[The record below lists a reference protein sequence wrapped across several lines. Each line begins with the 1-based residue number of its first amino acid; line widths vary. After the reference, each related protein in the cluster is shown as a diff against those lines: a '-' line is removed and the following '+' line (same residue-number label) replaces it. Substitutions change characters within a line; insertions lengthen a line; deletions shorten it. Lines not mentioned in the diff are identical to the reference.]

1 MAVNS
6 FGSLFATPGRFRH
19 SVVFRLLATVLLF
32 SCAVTLLLSALQLYR
47 DYSRGVEL
55 IETRLSDIDRSNR
68 DSLGEGLWQL
78 NRTELQLQL
87 NGILRLADMCAAE
100 VRETGSSGTPM
111 VVTAGQRMTG
121 AVISREFPIFYSIH
135 GTQQKIGSLYVQ
147 ATLANLYHAL
157 TQTALV
163 ILVSQATYTFIVAL
177 FTIYIFSRLVTRHL
191 ATIARLVGEYDF
203 RAAPKPFVLPRRRP
217 SRPDELDRV
226 VTAFNS
232 MGARLHDA
240 YLAERDA
247 TAQREAR
254 HLAEAANRAK
264 SEFLANM
271 SHELRTPLNGIL
283 GYAQIL
289 LRDSNQSERQ
299 RNAVEV
305 IHRSGEHLLTLI
317 DDTLDFAR
325 IEAGKL
331 RIEMS
336 DVSLPGVLDTIRD
349 IIGVKAEQKRLR
361 FLCESAADL
370 GCAVRADERRLRQVL
385 LNLLANAVRFTDA
398 GWVSLQVT
406 RTPAGAVRFCVRDSG
421 IGIPAD
427 RLSAIFEPFE
437 QAGSPERRAGG
448 AGLGLAISQQFVRA
462 MDGEIRVESEVA
474 HGSAF
479 WFDLAPAVVDA
490 SAARADL
497 STPAARR
504 VTGYT
509 GPRRK
514 VLMIDD
520 EPVNRAVVIE
530 FLEQLGFDAV
540 EAASG
545 HEGLA
550 KARSEAPSLIMTD
563 ILMPEM
569 DGLETTRRLRRLPG
583 LGDIPIIV
591 VSANPSWSD
600 EKRSTDAGA
609 NAFLSKP
616 IDFDRLQTH
625 LADLL
630 ALEWTYSPVTRP
642 PQSETSRTPSYV
654 LPEVLPDDELDNL
667 HRLARLGDMR
677 AIAEWADRM
686 AALDERNLAL
696 ATELRALVKG
706 YQSKAILLLVEEHLE
721 RKHQR

>member
-1 MAVNS
+1 MVVNS
-6 FGSLFATPGRFRH
+6 VGSLFASPGRFRH
-19 SVVFRLLATVLLF
+19 SVVLRLLATVLLF
-32 SCAVTLLLSALQLYR
+32 SCAVTLLLTALQLYR

-100 VRETGSSGTPM
+100 VRETGSSATPM
-111 VVTAGQRMTG
+111 VVTAGERRTG
-121 AVISREFPIFYSIH
+121 AVISREFPIFYRIH
-135 GTQQKIGSLYVQ
+135 GAQQKIGTLYVQ
-147 ATLANLYHAL
+147 ATLANLYQAL

-191 ATIARLVGEYDF
+191 ATIARQVSEYDF

-217 SRPDELDRV
+217 RRPDELDRV
-226 VTAFNS
+226 VSAFNS

-247 TAQREAR
+247 TLQREAR

-289 LRDSNQSERQ
+289 LRDGSQSERQ

-331 RIEMS
+331 RIEMA
-336 DVSLPGVLDTIRD
+336 DVSLPGVLDAIRD
-349 IIGVKAEQKRLR
+349 IIGMKAEQKHLR
-361 FLCESAADL
+361 FLCELAPDL

-406 RTPAGAVRFCVRDSG
+406 RAPSGAVRFCVQDSG

-427 RLSAIFEPFE
+427 KLGAIFRPFE
-437 QAGSPERRAGG
+437 QTGSPERRAGG

-462 MDGEIRVESEVA
+462 MGGEIRVESVVA

-479 WFDLAPAVVDA
+479 WFDLAPAV
-490 SAARADL
+490 ADT
-497 STPAARR
+497 STAPTDPAAPTAQR

-514 VLMIDD
+514 VLVIDD
-520 EPVNRAVVIE
+520 EPVNRAVVVE
-530 FLEQLGFDAV
+530 FLDQLGFDTL
-540 EAASG
+540 EAAGG

-550 KARSEAPSLIMTD
+550 QALNGKPSLVMTD
-563 ILMPEM
+563 ILMPDM
-569 DGLETTRRLRRLPG
+569 DGLETTRRLRRLRG

-600 EKRSTDAGA
+600 EKRSADAGA
-609 NAFLSKP
+609 NAFLAKP
-616 IDFDRLQTH
+616 VDFGRLQAH

-630 ALEWTYSPVTRP
+630 VLKWIYSPVTRS
-642 PQSETSRTPSYV
+642 PQPDAPRASAPA
-654 LPEVLPDDELDNL
+654 LPKGELDNL

-686 AALDERNLAL
+686 ATLDARNLAL

-721 RKHQR
+721 WMHKP

>member
-1 MAVNS
+1 MV
-6 FGSLFATPGRFRH
+6 L
-19 SVVFRLLATVLLF
+19 RLLATVLLF
-32 SCAVTLLLSALQLYR
+32 SCAVTLLLTALQLYR

-100 VRETGSSGTPM
+100 VRETGSSATPM
-111 VVTAGQRMTG
+111 VVTAGERRTG
-121 AVISREFPIFYSIH
+121 AVISREFPIFYRIH
-135 GTQQKIGSLYVQ
+135 GAQQKIGTLYVQ
-147 ATLANLYHAL
+147 ATLANLYQAL

-191 ATIARLVGEYDF
+191 ATIARQVSEYDF

-217 SRPDELDRV
+217 RRPDELDRV
-226 VTAFNS
+226 VSAFNS

-247 TAQREAR
+247 TLQREAR

-289 LRDSNQSERQ
+289 LRDGSQSERQ

-331 RIEMS
+331 RIEMA
-336 DVSLPGVLDTIRD
+336 DVSLPGVLDAIRD
-349 IIGVKAEQKRLR
+349 IIGMKAEQKHLR
-361 FLCESAADL
+361 FLCELAPDL

-406 RTPAGAVRFCVRDSG
+406 HAPSGAVRFCVQDSG

-427 RLSAIFEPFE
+427 KLGAIFRPFE
-437 QAGSPERRAGG
+437 QTGSPERRAGG

-462 MDGEIRVESEVA
+462 MGGEIRVESVVA

-479 WFDLAPAVVDA
+479 WFDLAPAV
-490 SAARADL
+490 ADT
-497 STPAARR
+497 STAPTDPAAPTAQR

-514 VLMIDD
+514 VLVIDD
-520 EPVNRAVVIE
+520 EPVNRAVVVE
-530 FLEQLGFDAV
+530 FLDQLGFDTL
-540 EAASG
+540 EAAGG

-550 KARSEAPSLIMTD
+550 QALNGKPSLVMTD
-563 ILMPEM
+563 ILMPDM
-569 DGLETTRRLRRLPG
+569 DGLETTRRLRRLRG

-600 EKRSTDAGA
+600 EKRSADAGA
-609 NAFLSKP
+609 NAFLAKP
-616 IDFDRLQTH
+616 VDFGRLQAH

-630 ALEWTYSPVTRP
+630 VLKWIYSPVTRS
-642 PQSETSRTPSYV
+642 PQPDAPRASAPA
-654 LPEVLPDDELDNL
+654 LPKGELDNL

-686 AALDERNLAL
+686 ATLDARNLAL

-721 RKHQR
+721 WMHKP

>member
-1 MAVNS
+1 MLANS
-6 FGSLFATPGRFRH
+6 VGSIFVSPGRFRH

-32 SCAVTLLLSALQLYR
+32 SCAVTLLLTALQLYR

-100 VRETGSSGTPM
+100 VRETGASATPL
-111 VVTAGQRMTG
+111 VVTAGERRTG
-121 AVISREFPIFYSIH
+121 AVISREFPIFYRIH
-135 GTQQKIGSLYVQ
+135 GAQQKIGTLYVQ
-147 ATLANLYHAL
+147 ATLANLYQAL
-157 TQTALV
+157 AQTALV
-163 ILVSQATYTFIVAL
+163 ILISQATYTFIVAL

-203 RAAPKPFVLPRRRP
+203 RAAPKPFVLPRRQPRW
-217 SRPDELDRV
+217 PDELDRV
-226 VTAFNS
+226 VAAFNS

-254 HLAEAANRAK
+254 YLAEAANRAK

-283 GYAQIL
+283 GYTQIL
-289 LRDSNQSERQ
+289 LRDGSQSERQ

-325 IEAGKL
+325 IEAGKM
-331 RIEMS
+331 RIEMA

-349 IIGVKAEQKRLR
+349 IISVKAEQKRLR
-361 FLCESAADL
+361 FLCELAPDL

-385 LNLLANAVRFTDA
+385 LNLLANAVRFTDT
-398 GWVSLQVT
+398 GCVSLQVS
-406 RTPAGAVRFCVRDSG
+406 RAPSGAVRFCVRDSG
-421 IGIPAD
+421 IGIAAD
-427 RLSAIFEPFE
+427 KLGAIFEPFE
-437 QAGSPERRAGG
+437 QAGAPERRAGG

-462 MDGEIRVESEVA
+462 MGSEIHAESTVA
-474 HGSAF
+474 HGSVF
-479 WFDLAPAVVDA
+479 WFDLAPAVADV
-490 SAARADL
+490 SAARSAPV
-497 STPAARR
+497 TPAAPR

-509 GPRRK
+509 GPRHK
-514 VLMIDD
+514 VLVIDD
-520 EPVNRAVVIE
+520 EPVNRAVLVE
-530 FLEQLGFDAV
+530 LLDQLGFDTI

-583 LGDIPIIV
+583 HSDIPIIA

-600 EKRSTDAGA
+600 AKRSTDAGA
-609 NAFLSKP
+609 NAFLPKP
-616 IDFDRLQTH
+616 VDFERLQAH

-630 ALEWTYSPVTRP
+630 ALKWTDSPATHSP
-642 PQSETSRTPSYV
+642 HPDASRTHAP
-654 LPEVLPDDELDNL
+654 VLPDDELDKL

-686 AALDERNLAL
+686 AALDERNLVFT
-696 ATELRALVKG
+696 TELRALVKG
-706 YQSKAILLLVEEHLE
+706 YQSKAILLLAEEYLE
-721 RKHQR
+721 RKASHE

>member
-1 MAVNS
+1 MVVNS
-6 FGSLFATPGRFRH
+6 VGSLFASPGRFRH
-19 SVVFRLLATVLLF
+19 SVVLRLLATVLLF
-32 SCAVTLLLSALQLYR
+32 SCAVTLLLTALQLYR

-100 VRETGSSGTPM
+100 VRETGSSATPM
-111 VVTAGQRMTG
+111 VVTAGERRTG
-121 AVISREFPIFYSIH
+121 AVISREFPIFYRIH
-135 GTQQKIGSLYVQ
+135 GAQQKIGTLYVQ
-147 ATLANLYHAL
+147 ATLANLYQAL

-191 ATIARLVGEYDF
+191 ATIARQVSEYDF

-217 SRPDELDRV
+217 RRPDELDRV
-226 VTAFNS
+226 VSAFNS

-247 TAQREAR
+247 TLQREAR

-289 LRDSNQSERQ
+289 LRDGSQSERQ

-331 RIEMS
+331 RIEMA
-336 DVSLPGVLDTIRD
+336 DVSLPGVLDAIRD
-349 IIGVKAEQKRLR
+349 IIGMKAEQKHLR
-361 FLCESAADL
+361 FLCELAPDL

-406 RTPAGAVRFCVRDSG
+406 HAPSGAVRFCVQDSG

-427 RLSAIFEPFE
+427 KLGAIFRPFE
-437 QAGSPERRAGG
+437 QTGSPERRAGG

-462 MDGEIRVESEVA
+462 MGGEIRVESVVA

-479 WFDLAPAVVDA
+479 WFDLAPAV
-490 SAARADL
+490 ADT
-497 STPAARR
+497 STAPTDPAAPTAQR

-514 VLMIDD
+514 VLVIDD
-520 EPVNRAVVIE
+520 EPVNRAVVVE
-530 FLEQLGFDAV
+530 FLDQLGFDTL
-540 EAASG
+540 EAAGG

-550 KARSEAPSLIMTD
+550 QALNGKPSLVMTD
-563 ILMPEM
+563 ILMPDM
-569 DGLETTRRLRRLPG
+569 DGLETTRRLRRLRG

-600 EKRSTDAGA
+600 EKRSADAGA
-609 NAFLSKP
+609 NAFLAKP
-616 IDFDRLQTH
+616 VDFGRLQAH

-630 ALEWTYSPVTRP
+630 VLKWIYSPVTRS
-642 PQSETSRTPSYV
+642 PQPDAPRASAPA
-654 LPEVLPDDELDNL
+654 LPKGELDNL

-686 AALDERNLAL
+686 ATLDARNLAL

-721 RKHQR
+721 WMHKP

>member
-1 MAVNS
+1 MVVNS
-6 FGSLFATPGRFRH
+6 VGSLFASPGRFRH
-19 SVVFRLLATVLLF
+19 SVVLRLLATVLLF
-32 SCAVTLLLSALQLYR
+32 SCAVTLLLTALQLYR

-100 VRETGSSGTPM
+100 VRETGSSATPM
-111 VVTAGQRMTG
+111 VVTAGERRTG
-121 AVISREFPIFYSIH
+121 AVISREFPIFYRIH
-135 GTQQKIGSLYVQ
+135 GAQQKIGTLYVQ
-147 ATLANLYHAL
+147 ATLANLYQAL

-191 ATIARLVGEYDF
+191 ATIARQVSEYDF

-217 SRPDELDRV
+217 RRPDELDRV
-226 VTAFNS
+226 VSAFNS

-247 TAQREAR
+247 TLQREAR

-289 LRDSNQSERQ
+289 LRDGSQSERQ

-331 RIEMS
+331 RIEMA
-336 DVSLPGVLDTIRD
+336 DVSLPGVLDAIRD
-349 IIGVKAEQKRLR
+349 IIGMKAEQKHLR
-361 FLCESAADL
+361 FLCELAPDL

-406 RTPAGAVRFCVRDSG
+406 RAPSGAVRFCVQDSG

-427 RLSAIFEPFE
+427 KLGAIFRPFE
-437 QAGSPERRAGG
+437 QTGSPERRAGG

-462 MDGEIRVESEVA
+462 MGGEIRVESVVA

-479 WFDLAPAVVDA
+479 WFDLAPAV
-490 SAARADL
+490 ADT
-497 STPAARR
+497 STAPTDPAAPTAQR

-514 VLMIDD
+514 VLVIDD
-520 EPVNRAVVIE
+520 EPVNRAVVVE
-530 FLEQLGFDAV
+530 FLDQLGFDTL
-540 EAASG
+540 EAAGG

-550 KARSEAPSLIMTD
+550 QALNGKPSLVMTD
-563 ILMPEM
+563 ILMPDM
-569 DGLETTRRLRRLPG
+569 DGLETTRRLRRLRG

-600 EKRSTDAGA
+600 EKRSADAGA
-609 NAFLSKP
+609 NAFLAKP
-616 IDFDRLQTH
+616 VDFGRLQAH

-630 ALEWTYSPVTRP
+630 VLKWIYSPVTRS
-642 PQSETSRTPSYV
+642 PQPDAPRASAPA
-654 LPEVLPDDELDNL
+654 LPKGELDNL

-686 AALDERNLAL
+686 ATLDARNLAL
-696 ATELRALVKG
+696 TTELRALVKG

-721 RKHQR
+721 RMHKP

>member
-1 MAVNS
+1 M
-6 FGSLFATPGRFRH
+6 
-19 SVVFRLLATVLLF
+19 VFRLLATVLLF
-32 SCAVTLLLSALQLYR
+32 SCAITLLLTALQLYR

-100 VRETGSSGTPM
+100 VRETGSSATPM
-111 VVTAGQRMTG
+111 VVTAGSRKTG
-121 AVISREFPIFYSIH
+121 AVISREFPIFYPIH
-135 GTQQKIGSLYVQ
+135 GTPQKIGTLYVQ
-147 ATLANLYHAL
+147 ATLANLYQAL

-163 ILVSQATYTFIVAL
+163 ILISQAAYTFIVAL

-203 RAAPKPFVLPRRRP
+203 RAAPKPFVLPRRQP

-226 VTAFNS
+226 VSAFNS

-283 GYAQIL
+283 GYTQIL
-289 LRDSNQSERQ
+289 LRDSKQSERQ
-299 RNAVEV
+299 RNAIEV

-317 DDTLDFAR
+317 EDTLDFAR

-331 RIEMS
+331 RIEMA

-361 FLCESAADL
+361 FRCESAADL

-385 LNLLANAVRFTDA
+385 LNLLANAIRFTDT

-427 RLSAIFEPFE
+427 RLRAIFEPFE

-462 MDGEIRVESEVA
+462 MGGEIHVESTVA

-479 WFDLAPAVVDA
+479 WFDLLPAVADA
-490 SAARADL
+490 STARIDPA
-497 STPAARR
+497 TPAARH

-530 FLEQLGFDAV
+530 FLEQLGFDTL

-550 KARSEAPSLIMTD
+550 KAGSAAPSLIMTD

-583 LGDIPIIV
+583 LGDIPIIA

-600 EKRSTDAGA
+600 KKRSTDAGA

-616 IDFDRLQTH
+616 IDFDRLQAH

-630 ALEWTYSPVTRP
+630 ALEWTYSPTASP
-642 PQSETSRTPSYV
+642 PQPEISSTTSH
-654 LPEVLPDDELDNL
+654 VLPDDELDNL

-677 AIAEWADRM
+677 AIADWADRM
-686 AALDERNLAL
+686 AALDEHNLAL
-696 ATELRALVKG
+696 ATELRALVKD
-706 YQSKAILLLVEEHLE
+706 YQSKAILLLVEKLLE
-721 RKHQR
+721 RKRKP